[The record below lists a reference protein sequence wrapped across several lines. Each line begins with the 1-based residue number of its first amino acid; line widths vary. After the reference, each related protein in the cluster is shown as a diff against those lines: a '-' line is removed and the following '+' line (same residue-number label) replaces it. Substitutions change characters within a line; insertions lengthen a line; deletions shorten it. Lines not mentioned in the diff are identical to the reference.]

1 MISRRLARVQAAKA
15 SFNRFVILLNPAST
29 HAKQVQKRID
39 ELRRLYPETP
49 IDTIETSP
57 SGMKATQKRLAAKR
71 SWLGPGTLL
80 CIGGGDG
87 TAGTTIQTLLQHPE
101 LSSSVRSTPIL
112 PLWGGNANDLAHMLN
127 GAAYRTRLRDVF
139 AHGQIV
145 PIHPLECR
153 LTYKDGRREMHN
165 AICYA
170 SFGATAFVAKKLS
183 RAEHRNHPIGKLP
196 GGRFLLEFITAFS
209 AMLDAPTF
217 RVEERG
223 QPRAVYE
230 RTFSNGSR
238 FAKIYR
244 MRVNLTDN
252 MFYLHTL
259 EDKRFVSLLPRMVE
273 LSQKRLAERFLHDR
287 ASFTVTEPTQ
297 AQFDGEYIEIPAG
310 TKVYVQLSPQPF
322 YALSTLLTEK

>member
-1 MISRRLARVQAAKA
+1 MSNHRASTPAASVQF
-15 SFNRFVILLNPAST
+15 SRFVILLNPAST
-29 HAKQVQKRID
+29 HAKQVQKRIE
-39 ELRRLYPETP
+39 ELHKVCPDIP

-57 SGMKATQKRLAAKR
+57 QGAEATQKRLIAKR
-71 SWLGPGTLL
+71 SLLGPHTLL

-87 TAGTTIQTLLQHPE
+87 TAGTTIETLLRSPE
-101 LSSSVRSTPIL
+101 LHEALRSTPIL

-127 GAAYRTRLRDVF
+127 GTAYRRRLRDIF
-139 AHGQIV
+139 ARGQIV

-153 LTYKDGRREMHN
+153 LTYKDGRREVHN

-170 SFGATAFVAKKLS
+170 SFGATAFVAKRLS
-183 RAEHRNHPIGKLP
+183 RAEHRNHPLGKLP

-310 TKVYVQLSPQPF
+310 TKVYVQLSQQPF